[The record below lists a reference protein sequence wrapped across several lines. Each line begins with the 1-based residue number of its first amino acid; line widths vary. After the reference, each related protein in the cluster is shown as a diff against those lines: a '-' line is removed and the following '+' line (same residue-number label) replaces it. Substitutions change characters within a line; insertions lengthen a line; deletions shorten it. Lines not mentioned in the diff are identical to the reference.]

1 MRTRNAL
8 LGVVV
13 AAAVAAGAV
22 VPALAEADTAPTGE
36 QPPVM
41 RDGDRAQ
48 HQQRFAAA
56 LAEELGLPET
66 EVADAIERVRD
77 GFREQDRAGRIA
89 RLEERLDA
97 AVEAGDLT
105 REQAD
110 AFLDAHEAGVA
121 PLGRGDGQGQHG
133 GDGRH
138 GGGGRHGDVGPHGGG
153 GPHGGDGRHGGHGG
167 RRGPAMLD
175 G

>member
-66 EVADAIERVRD
+66 EVAEAIERVRD

-110 AFLDAHEAGVA
+110 AILEAHEAGVA
-121 PLGRGDGQGQHG
+121 PFGRGDGQGQHG
-133 GDGRH
+133 GD
-138 GGGGRHGDVGPHGGG
+138 GRHGDVGPHGGG
-153 GPHGGDGRHGGHGG
+153 GPHGGDGRLGGHGG

>member
-13 AAAVAAGAV
+13 AGAVAIGVV
-22 VPALAEADTAPTGE
+22 VPALAQDDTTTTGE
-36 QPPVM
+36 QQTVTT
-41 RDGDRAQ
+41 RDGYRVQ

-56 LAEELGLPET
+56 LAEELGLPEA
-66 EVADAIERVRD
+66 EVADAIERVRA
-77 GFREQDRAGRIA
+77 GLREEARAGRTA
-89 RLEERLDA
+89 RLEARLDA

-110 AFLDAHEAGVA
+110 AFLEAHEAGIA
-121 PLGRGDGQGQHG
+121 PFGRGDGHGRHG

-138 GGGGRHGDVGPHGGG
+138 GGGGW
-153 GPHGGDGRHGGHGG
+153 
-167 RRGPAMLD
+167 RGPAMLD